1 MKSLHFINSVT
12 GTGVGNISM
21 TNCFTEQ
28 FDSYMVQ
35 VSKLLCS
42 TQANINIRFIDN
54 GGSVITDSE
63 YCYSTHQLLSS
74 GFSERRDN
82 SDTSISRL
90 IAFGSDNT
98 NEGGSGYSYIISPY
112 DSSSFTF
119 TSGASATVEGA
130 AYNGDYQIGIH
141 KVKERITGINLS
153 TSGGTMNITVN
164 MFGVKR

>member
-42 TQANINIRFIDN
+42 TQANVNIRFIDN
-54 GGSVITDSE
+54 GGSVVTDSE

-74 GFSERRDN
+74 GFSERKSN
-82 SDTSISRL
+82 STTSISRL
-90 IAFGSDNT
+90 IAFGTDNL

-112 DSSSFTF
+112 DASSFTF
-119 TSGASATVEGA
+119 TSGASATIEA
-130 AYNGDYQIGIH
+130 ANYNGDYQIGIH

-153 TSGGTMNITVN
+153 TSGGTMNIVVN

>member
-12 GTGVGNISM
+12 GTGVSNISM

-42 TQANINIRFIDN
+42 TQANIDIRFIDN
-54 GGSVITDSE
+54 SDSVISDSD
-63 YCYSTHQLLSS
+63 YCYATHQILSS
-74 GFSERRDN
+74 GFSERKDN
-82 SDTSISRL
+82 SGTSISRL

-98 NEGGSGYSYIISPY
+98 NEGGSGYSYIINPY

-119 TSGASATVEGA
+119 TSGSSATVEGGN
-130 AYNGDYQIGIH
+130 YNGDFQIGIH
-141 KVKERITGINLS
+141 KVKERITGINLL
-153 TSGGTMNITVN
+153 TSGGTMDITVN
-164 MFGVKR
+164 MFGIKR